1 MENIIEI
8 NDVDVYYEDVSA
20 LSNINLKVEQNEF
33 LAILGP
39 NGGGKST
46 LLKLILGFRQPT
58 CGDIK
63 ILGKSPKK
71 SRSLVGYV
79 PQFTK
84 FDKKFPISVEEVVL
98 MGRLGGRIKPF
109 HKFNDEDHK
118 KVEDIMKK
126 LNIYQFKDR
135 QIGQLSGGQMQRVL
149 IARALLIEPKIL
161 LLDEPT
167 ASLDA
172 ATKIQIYELLKELSS
187 EMTIVIVTHDVNIIS
202 TYATKIACIDNKLYY
217 YGKAQSG
224 NEVLSKIYSYPIEP
238 ISKDKI
244 QSHLEACG
252 EELDD

>member
-8 NDVDVYYEDVSA
+8 NNVDVYYEDVSA
-20 LSNINLKVEQNEF
+20 LSDINLKVEQNEF

-58 CGDIK
+58 YGDIK
-63 ILGKSPKK
+63 ILGKNPKK

-84 FDKKFPISVEEVVL
+84 FDKKFPISVKEVVL
-98 MGRLGGRIKPF
+98 MGRLGSKIKLF
-109 HKFNDEDHK
+109 HKFNDEDDK

-149 IARALLIEPKIL
+149 IARALLIQPKVL

-217 YGKAQSG
+217 YGKVQSG
-224 NEVLSKIYSYPIEP
+224 NEVLSKIYGYPIAP
-238 ISKDKI
+238 MSKDKI